1 MQPVERRKFI
11 RKKIR
16 LRAALV
22 LPSGMVVYGN
32 TRDIS
37 LEGVFM
43 ESTSFSGGPA
53 SSLSMGDAGVL
64 TLWFRLGGRE
74 DFIKIRCQL
83 LHVSASGAGFS
94 IRHSELNAKDQN
106 KLGRLIAAGRA
117 EIEDD

>member
-16 LRAALV
+16 LRAALA
-22 LPSGMVVYGN
+22 LPSGMIVYGN

-37 LEGVFM
+37 LEGVFF
-43 ESTSFSGGPA
+43 ESTSFSGGQA
-53 SSLSMGDAGVL
+53 SSMSMGDAGIL

-74 DFIKIRCQL
+74 DFIKVRCQL
-83 LHVSASGAGFS
+83 LHMSAGGAGFS

-106 KLGRLIAAGRA
+106 VLGRIIGSGRA
-117 EIEDD
+117 QIEDD